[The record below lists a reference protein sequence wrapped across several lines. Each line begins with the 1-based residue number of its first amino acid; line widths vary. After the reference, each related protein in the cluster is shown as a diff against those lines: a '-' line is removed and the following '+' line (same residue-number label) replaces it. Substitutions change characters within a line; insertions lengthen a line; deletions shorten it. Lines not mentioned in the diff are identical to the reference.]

1 MRRLILIL
9 FAIFFISKVFMPSIE
24 GGHTDEKQASTQEV
38 KYVASQHPEPKP
50 AIKETK
56 KWRYQTHTDTLS
68 GKDYKVATL
77 RSDNSM
83 SLRFPYQGINY
94 GHLVVRQHPQ
104 YGFDVY
110 FKIDK
115 GQILCRSY
123 SGCVHRIRF
132 DEGEVENFTASGPAD
147 NSSTA
152 IFSRYPKWALE
163 KLKTANKIIVRVTMH
178 NEGDQTLVFT
188 VDDPLKW
195 E

>member
-1 MRRLILIL
+1 MIRFLLLL
-9 FAIFFISKVFMPSIE
+9 FLGFFILKGIVSTYETSSFDDKSTPSQDAK
-24 GGHTDEKQASTQEV
+24 TV
-38 KYVASQHPEPKP
+38 VSQQPEPKP
-50 AIKETK
+50 VVEEVK
-56 KWRYQTHTDTLS
+56 KWGYHTYADILS

-77 RSDNSM
+77 RSDNSI
-83 SLRFPYQGINY
+83 SLSFPYQGINY

-115 GQILCRSY
+115 GQILCSSY

-132 DEGEVENFTASGPAD
+132 DEGEAENFTASGPAD
-147 NSSTA
+147 NSSTT
-152 IFSRYPKWALE
+152 IFSRYPKWALG

-188 VDDPLKW
+188 VDEPLKW

>member
-9 FAIFFISKVFMPSIE
+9 LAIFFISKVLMPNIE
-24 GGHTDEKQASTQEV
+24 DGSTTDEKQAPSQEV
-38 KYVASQHPEPKP
+38 EYVASYQPEPV
-50 AIKETK
+50 IKEVK

-77 RSDNSM
+77 RSDNSI
-83 SLRFPYQGINY
+83 SLSFPYQGINY

-104 YGFDVY
+104 YGFSVY
-110 FKIDK
+110 FTIDK

-123 SGCVHRIRF
+123 SGCVHKIRF
-132 DEGEVENFTASGPAD
+132 DEGEVENFTANEPAD
-147 NSSTA
+147 NSSTT
-152 IFSRYPKWALE
+152 IFSRYPKWALG
-163 KLKTANKIIVRVTMH
+163 KLKSANKIIVRVTMH

-188 VDDPLKW
+188 VDEPLKW